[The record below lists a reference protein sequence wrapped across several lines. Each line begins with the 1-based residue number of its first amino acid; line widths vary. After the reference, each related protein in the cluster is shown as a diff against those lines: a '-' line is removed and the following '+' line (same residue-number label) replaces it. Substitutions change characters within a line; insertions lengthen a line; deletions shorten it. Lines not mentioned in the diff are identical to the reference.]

1 MKSADTFRKCF
12 RVGKRKESVI
22 KLNDGKPE
30 QIDVVLSDR
39 ASALLSGIVLT
50 GHDVLDI
57 VSELVEKTGAKSKV
71 ARGLGM
77 SDAYFGDVLMG
88 KRPISA
94 RVAERIGLKRVVV
107 FVREG
112 VNGHET
118 DIS

>member
-1 MKSADTFRKCF
+1 
-12 RVGKRKESVI
+12 
-22 KLNDGKPE
+22 
-30 QIDVVLSDR
+30 
-39 ASALLSGIVLT
+39 
-50 GHDVLDI
+50 
-57 VSELVEKTGAKSKV
+57 
-71 ARGLGM
+71 M